1 MPDTAP
7 DSPTP
12 PPPPEVRDFLDE
24 VSLEKRLSPYTRR
37 NYGQALEN
45 FAAYLR
51 AEAGFDGDW
60 AKVSRRDV
68 RSFVIDMQRRWARAT
83 LHNHAAAVRGFFKYL
98 VRRRGLKTDPCT
110 GLVLPKLGKT
120 LPQFLTQ
127 KQALTLLETPDAC
140 RQAGDVSAFAA
151 DRDRLV
157 LEILYGGGLR
167 ISEACALTYGKLD
180 RANGVARILGKGRK
194 ERLCPLGAGALQALE
209 KFIAAHAPDTGPQ
222 SLVLLG
228 DDRRAISPRF
238 IQLRLKKYLAAAGL
252 PADITP
258 HKLRHSFAT
267 HLLDRGADLR
277 TVQELLGHA
286 SLSTTQIYTHVG
298 LAHLQ
303 DVYKKAFPRA

>member
-1 MPDTAP
+1 MPDDTAA
-7 DSPTP
+7 TP
-12 PPPPEVRDFLDE
+12 EKNPPPEVRDFLDE

-37 NYGQALEN
+37 NYAQALEN
-45 FAAYLR
+45 FAAYVR
-51 AEAGFDGDW
+51 KEAGFAGDW
-60 AKVSRRDV
+60 SKVSRRDV
-68 RSFVIDMQRRWARAT
+68 RSFVIDMQRHYARAT
-83 LHNHAAAVRGFFKYL
+83 LHNHAAALRGFFKYL
-98 VRRRGLKTDPCT
+98 VRRRGLKADPCT

-120 LPQFLTQ
+120 LPKFLTQ
-127 KQALTLLETPDAC
+127 KQALALLEAPEAC
-140 RQAGDVSAFAA
+140 RKAGEISAFEA
-151 DRDRLV
+151 DRDRLA

-180 RANGVARILGKGRK
+180 RASGVARILGKGRK

-209 KFIAAHAPDTGPQ
+209 KFVAAHAVATSPTSP
-222 SLVLLG
+222 VLLG

-238 IQLRLKKYLAAAGL
+238 VQLRLKKYLAAAGL

-303 DVYKKAFPRA
+303 EVYKKAFPKA